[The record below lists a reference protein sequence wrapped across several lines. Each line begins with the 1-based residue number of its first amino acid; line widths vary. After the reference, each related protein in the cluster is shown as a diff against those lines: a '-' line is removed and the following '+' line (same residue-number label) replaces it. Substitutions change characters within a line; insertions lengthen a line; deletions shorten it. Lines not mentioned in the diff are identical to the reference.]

1 MAFGWTRTAFGL
13 VSIVDTT
20 AAGVSTA
27 QSKVDADAGAS
38 IVNNATA
45 TATLETTYQTD
56 RTSLKG
62 SDANLQ
68 LVVADPKVVLSQTNG
83 GVV

>member
-1 MAFGWTRTAFGL
+1 MSFGWTRTAFGL

-20 AAGVSTA
+20 VAGVGTA

-38 IVNNATA
+38 ITNNNTA
-45 TATLETTYQTD
+45 TATLESTYQTD

-62 SDANLQ
+62 ADTGLQ
-68 LVVADPKVVLSQTNG
+68 LVVADPKIVLTQTNG